1 MNSTFILLIVYVF
14 SALGF
19 SFICSISEAVILS
32 MTPSFIESQKNK
44 HPRRALLLKSIKQ
57 DNLDR
62 SLAAILTLNTIA
74 HTVGSIGAGAQANI
88 LFGST
93 WFAVFS
99 AIMTFMILFLSEIVP
114 KTIGAIY
121 WPKLAA
127 PTALFVRGLVKVL
140 YPIVWISERLTKLIA
155 GGKEPHISS
164 RREFIAMAEVCE
176 QAGHINDDES
186 RIIRNLF
193 RFESL
198 KVRDIM
204 TPRTV
209 ISALPENMTITRAS
223 EQLTQSPF
231 SRIPIYRKD
240 IDDISGFV
248 LKDDVLSIAEVRKD
262 DELKSLKRDLIA
274 VPETASLFMLMKQ
287 ILKDPQ
293 HIAVVVDEYGG
304 TTGLVTI
311 EDLVET
317 LLGIEIMDELDH
329 IEDMRGLAKKLW
341 RERIKRLGI
350 TDEVTGTSSKA

>member
-1 MNSTFILLIVYVF
+1 MDISVILLLIYVL

-19 SFICSISEAVILS
+19 SFVCSVSEAVILS
-32 MTPSFIESQKNK
+32 ITPSFIESQKAE
-44 HPRRALLLKSIKQ
+44 HPRRALLLRGVKQ

-74 HTVGSIGAGAQANI
+74 HTVGAIGAGAQANV
-88 LFGST
+88 LFGSA
-93 WFAVFS
+93 WFGVFS
-99 AIMTFMILFLSEIVP
+99 AVMTLMILFLSEIVP

-121 WPKLAA
+121 WPRLAG
-127 PTALFVRGLVKVL
+127 PTALFVKGLVNTL
-140 YPIVWISERLTKLIA
+140 YPMVWVSERLTKLIA
-155 GGKEPHISS
+155 GRKEAHISS
-164 RREFIAMAEVCE
+164 RKEFIAMARVCE
-176 QAGHINDDES
+176 QAGQINDEEA

-209 ISALPENMTITRAS
+209 ISALAEDTTLGEATA
-223 EQLTQSPF
+223 QLTQSPF
-231 SRIPIYRKD
+231 SRVPVYRKD

-248 LKDDVLSIAEVRKD
+248 LKDDVLSAAEVRK
-262 DELKSLKRDLIA
+262 EERLESLKREILA

-287 ILKDPQ
+287 IFEDPQ

-317 LLGIEIMDELDH
+317 LLGVEIMDELDH
-329 IEDMRGLAKKLW
+329 IEDMRGLARKLW

-350 TDEVTGTSSKA
+350 EDKDLS